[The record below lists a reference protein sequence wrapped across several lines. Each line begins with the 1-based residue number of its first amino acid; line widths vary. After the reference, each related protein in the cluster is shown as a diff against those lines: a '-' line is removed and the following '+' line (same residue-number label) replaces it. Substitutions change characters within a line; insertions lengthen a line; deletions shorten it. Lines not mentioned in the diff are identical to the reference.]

1 MKKILD
7 FIRDELGATMPEYGL
22 MAALIAAVCVLAITA
37 VGGNVNAL
45 FEKMP

>member
-1 MKKILD
+1 MD

-22 MAALIAAVCVLAITA
+22 MAVLIAVACVVAVTA
-37 VGGNVNAL
+37 VGVSVNDL